1 MDKIDNKSKSA
12 GISIPTNLLSK
23 IDKDRGDISRSRYI
37 VRIIE
42 QGIFQKRRNQL
53 NANKILIYHIIQ
65 IWS

>member
-12 GISIPTNLLSK
+12 GISIPTELLSK

-42 QGIFQKRRNQL
+42 RVYFKKGESQL
-53 NANKILIYHIIQ
+53 NTNKILVSHIIQ